1 MALSEVGFLS
11 VVCAKLRTEM
21 VAVRRPPKFK
31 ITVTET
37 ERFVAKGAT
46 SGAAVDQIPAARDH
60 ERPPSSED
68 NCHIADSANH

>member
-11 VVCAKLRTEM
+11 VVCTKLRTEM
-21 VAVRRPPKFK
+21 VAVRRSPKFK

-46 SGAAVDQIPAARDH
+46 SGAAVQIPAARDH
-60 ERPPSSED
+60 ESPPSSEG